1 MAENKTA
8 PTDTDPLDFIASLDD
23 ERRKAESLELLELFS
38 ESTGEQP
45 VMWGGSIIGFG
56 SYDYTYASG
65 RTGSWMRVGFSPRK
79 QQMTVYVMP
88 GFERYDELLSALG
101 PHSTGKSC
109 LYLKRV
115 DAVDKQVL
123 GELVAESYEA
133 MGDG

>member
-8 PTDTDPLDFIASLDD
+8 PTDTDPLDFIASLDE